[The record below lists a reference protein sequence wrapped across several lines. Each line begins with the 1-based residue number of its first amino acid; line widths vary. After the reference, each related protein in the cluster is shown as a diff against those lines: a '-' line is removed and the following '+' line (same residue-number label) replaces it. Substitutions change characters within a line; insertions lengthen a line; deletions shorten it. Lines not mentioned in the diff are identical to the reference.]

1 MLQLAELWN
10 VTIISVVKW
19 KARVLKGGKRRRKEA
34 KGADDVKILNKEK
47 QKYEWLIKRETISK
61 NFNAAVKT
69 LQVNF
74 KNILA
79 NLEPILRRK
88 KKTIQKI
95 YFLRFLCW
103 FLDTFEV
110 RTKVLNYFRVLDI
123 FFLILIFP

>member
-61 NFNAAVKT
+61 KF
-69 LQVNF
+69 Q
-74 KNILA
+74 
-79 NLEPILRRK
+79 
-88 KKTIQKI
+88 
-95 YFLRFLCW
+95 CSS
-103 FLDTFEV
+103 
-110 RTKVLNYFRVLDI
+110 
-123 FFLILIFP
+123 